1 MNAASIGAKRSVATL
16 VVAIVAPGN
25 MGAAVGKRLTEH
37 AVDVLTTLAGRSV
50 NSVARTTAAGMRAVS
65 LPELMS
71 AQFLLSIVPP
81 AAALPFAELMAP
93 ALRAAARKPVFVDCN
108 AVSPAT
114 AQRIAALIEPTG
126 APFVDAGI
134 IGPPP
139 GEARQPAIYAS
150 GPHAA
155 QLSVLRAHGLDMR
168 VLEGPVG
175 AASALK
181 MSFAG
186 INKGV
191 IAVAAAMV
199 LAAARAGAAKELR
212 RALAE
217 REPALLASLDRKI
230 PDMLPKAYRWV
241 AEMQEISQFVTPEA
255 GGEIYTGAS
264 QVFDRVARAMADDG
278 VEPELLRHFFEF
290 EP

>member
-1 MNAASIGAKRSVATL
+1 MPPGGLDPAVMHL
-16 VVAIVAPGN
+16 VVAVVAPGN

-37 AVDVLTTLAGRSV
+37 AVDVLTTLGGRSAA
-50 NSVARTTAAGMRAVS
+50 SAARATAAGMRAVS
-65 LPELMS
+65 ATELVS
-71 AQFLLSIVPP
+71 AQVLLSIVPP
-81 AAALPFAELMAP
+81 AAALPFAELMAES
-93 ALRAAARKPVFVDCN
+93 LRAAPRKPVFVDCN

-114 AQRIAALIEPTG
+114 AQRIAAVIERTG
-126 APFVDAGI
+126 TPFVDAGI

-139 GEARQPAIYAS
+139 GARQPSIYVS
-150 GPHAA
+150 GPHAT
-155 QLSVLRAHGLDMR
+155 QVSVLTAHGLDIR

-191 IAVAAAMV
+191 IAVATAMT
-199 LAAARAGAAKELR
+199 LAATRAGAAKELR

-217 REPALLASLDRKI
+217 REPALLAALDRKI
-230 PDMLPKAYRWV
+230 PDMLPKAHRWV

-255 GGEIYTGAS
+255 GGKIYAGAS
-264 QVFDRVARAMADDG
+264 QLYECVARAMADDG
-278 VEPELLRHFFEF
+278 IEPEMLRHFFE
-290 EP
+290 P